1 MTFDSGSCE
10 EFIVILNSI
19 GKIEKIRIG
28 VEEAEDDFE
37 WSVEKVSLFT
47 INCRFIGFLDQM
59 ITSSIY

>member
-10 EFIVILNSI
+10 EFIIILNSI

-37 WSVEKVSLFT
+37 WSVEKVSNLLN
-47 INCRFIGFLDQM
+47 IIG
-59 ITSSIY
+59 SSEF